1 MAAKPKEKV
10 SALTELLARDK
21 DDVGAHA
28 ARNKKVLAQLLHALS
43 GDNRSQRVA
52 AARALHSLAIHD
64 PAVLKTCGAELAD
77 ALDRPEAQTRW
88 EILATLEKVVAVD
101 ARVADKAIG
110 PATTAL
116 HDADSGVV
124 RLAAFRL
131 LAAYGATTKTRADKV
146 WPLIDEAIRV
156 YHGDPEFPAM
166 LIGVIRLV
174 GGEASDEV
182 KSAAAERMLFDAE
195 HTKGLTG
202 QRARRI
208 VACAPKKRRRKKV
221 EKKAE

>member
-1 MAAKPKEKV
+1 MVAEAKT

-21 DDVGAHA
+21 EDVAAHA
-28 ARNKKVLAQLLHALS
+28 ARNKKVLASLLHALS
-43 GDNRSQRVA
+43 GENRSQRVA
-52 AARALHSLAIHD
+52 AARAIHSLAIHN
-64 PAVLKTCGAELAD
+64 PAVLKAYGAELAD

-88 EILATLEKVVAVD
+88 EILGALEKVVAVD
-101 ARVADKAIG
+101 ARVADKAIN

-116 HDADSGVV
+116 HDAESGVV

-131 LAAYGATTKTRADKV
+131 LAAYGATTARRSEKV
-146 WPLIDEAIRV
+146 WPLIDEATRV

-174 GGEASDEV
+174 SGESSDAV
-182 KSAAAERMLFDAE
+182 KLEAAERMSFDAE
-195 HTKGLTG
+195 HAKGLIG

-208 VACAPKKRRRKKV
+208 VACAPKKGRRKK
-221 EKKAE
+221 KAE

>member
-1 MAAKPKEKV
+1 MVAEAKT

-21 DDVGAHA
+21 EDVAAHA
-28 ARNKKVLAQLLHALS
+28 ARNKKVLASLLHALS
-43 GDNRSQRVA
+43 GENRSQRVA
-52 AARALHSLAIHD
+52 AARAIHSLAIHN
-64 PAVLKTCGAELAD
+64 PAVLKAYGAELAD

-88 EILATLEKVVAVD
+88 EILGALEKVVAVD
-101 ARVADKAIG
+101 ARVADKAIN

-116 HDADSGVV
+116 HDAESGVV

-131 LAAYGATTKTRADKV
+131 LAAYGATTARRSEKV
-146 WPLIDEAIRV
+146 WPLIDEATRV

-174 GGEASDEV
+174 SGESSDAV
-182 KSAAAERMLFDAE
+182 KLEAAERMSFDAE
-195 HTKGLTG
+195 HAKGLIG

-208 VACAPKKRRRKKV
+208 VACAPKKGRRKKKV
-221 EKKAE
+221 E

>member
-1 MAAKPKEKV
+1 MVAEAKT

-21 DDVGAHA
+21 EDVAAHA
-28 ARNKKVLAQLLHALS
+28 ARNKKVLASLLHALS
-43 GDNRSQRVA
+43 GENRSQRVA
-52 AARALHSLAIHD
+52 AARAIHSLAIHN
-64 PAVLKTCGAELAD
+64 PAVLKAYGAELAD

-88 EILATLEKVVAVD
+88 EILGALEKVVAVD
-101 ARVADKAIG
+101 ARVADKAIN

-116 HDADSGVV
+116 HDAESGVV

-131 LAAYGATTKTRADKV
+131 LAAYGATTARRSEKV
-146 WPLIDEAIRV
+146 WPLIDEATRV

-174 GGEASDEV
+174 SGESSDAV
-182 KSAAAERMLFDAE
+182 KLEAAERMSFDAE
-195 HTKGLTG
+195 HAKGLIG

-208 VACAPKKRRRKKV
+208 VACAPKKGRRKKKV
-221 EKKAE
+221 

>member
-1 MAAKPKEKV
+1 MVAQAKT

-21 DDVGAHA
+21 DDVAAHA
-28 ARNKKVLAQLLHALS
+28 ARNKKVLASLLHALS
-43 GDNRSQRVA
+43 GENRSQRVA
-52 AARALHSLAIHD
+52 AARAVHSLAIHN
-64 PAVLKTCGAELAD
+64 PAVLKPYGAELVD

-88 EILATLEKVVAVD
+88 EILGALEKVVAVD
-101 ARVADKAIG
+101 ARVADKAIN

-116 HDADSGVV
+116 HDAESGVV

-131 LAAYGATTKTRADKV
+131 LAAYGATTARRSEKV
-146 WPLIDEAIRV
+146 WPLINEATRV

-174 GGEASDEV
+174 SGESSDAV
-182 KSAAAERMLFDAE
+182 KREAAERMSFDAE
-195 HTKGLTG
+195 HAKGLIG

-208 VACAPKKRRRKKV
+208 VACAPKKGRRKK
-221 EKKAE
+221 KAE